1 MNISDAFSAHAR
13 NHPDRAAVEDGER
26 IVTYAELEAL
36 ATCAAVNLRNEGIVP
51 GDTVGLALP
60 DSIEQIALLW
70 ALARFGAVIFPI
82 HAQLLRSKDEVGLDR
97 HQLRVVIVAHATP
110 SLPSGSNTIPLTALF
125 RNSPEAPSQAAAP
138 GGQDPLYC
146 AQSSGTTGT
155 PKTFLMSH
163 NQVIGS
169 FQSDEEFLRWTAADR
184 YIALIGPS
192 FPVGCRLCFA
202 ALFAGATVIIN
213 RTTYVEE
220 LVRLIRNKRVTV
232 ASLTPVHPRPILNFA
247 AGKEPLF
254 PLMRSLRVVTAGV
267 TAGERHLARRHVT
280 PNVVIVYCCN
290 EQSWIAA
297 ATPADQDAEP
307 DSVGRPVAGVQVEI
321 VDEDNQALPF
331 GAVGRLRVR
340 SDHIATGYLNNPE
353 ADARAFQG
361 GWFYPM
367 DLAAI
372 NHDGYIILKGRAD
385 DLISADGIK
394 FYPIEVETVLL
405 THPAVREAAVF
416 GWPHPMHGQI
426 AVAAVTTSAQ
436 VTDKDIK
443 AFCRQHLALYKVP
456 QLIMRLAELQRN
468 EMGKIIKE
476 PLKEKFRQK
485 IAERP
490 EEF

>member
-1 MNISDAFSAHAR
+1 M
-13 NHPDRAAVEDGER
+13 
-26 IVTYAELEAL
+26 
-36 ATCAAVNLRNEGIVP
+36 
-51 GDTVGLALP
+51 
-60 DSIEQIALLW
+60 
-70 ALARFGAVIFPI
+70 
-82 HAQLLRSKDEVGLDR
+82 
-97 HQLRVVIVAHATP
+97 
-110 SLPSGSNTIPLTALF
+110 
-125 RNSPEAPSQAAAP
+125 
-138 GGQDPLYC
+138 
-146 AQSSGTTGT
+146 
-155 PKTFLMSH
+155 
-163 NQVIGS
+163 
-169 FQSDEEFLRWTAADR
+169 
-184 YIALIGPS
+184 
-192 FPVGCRLCFA
+192 
-202 ALFAGATVIIN
+202 IIN

-232 ASLTPVHPRPILNFA
+232 ASLTPVHLRPILNFA

-353 ADARAFQG
+353 ADGRAFQG